1 MSAPFPP
8 PPAVDL
14 LAQAIERAKKLM
26 LADPNK
32 PTKARLRILWS
43 AAKKAR
49 DLGSMDVVHD
59 EFMALAIEVNLIDQ
73 DGRWIGSDGASGYM
87 HIARNFVRE
96 YVRRFGA
103 EDVDHVLRWAWR
115 GWNPFE
121 EGRLK

>member
-1 MSAPFPP
+1 
-8 PPAVDL
+8 
-14 LAQAIERAKKLM
+14 M

-49 DLGSMDVVHD
+49 DLGSRDVVHD

-73 DGRWIGSDGASGYM
+73 HGRWTGSD
-87 HIARNFVRE
+87 VRE

-103 EDVDHVLRWAWR
+103 EDVDHVLRWALR